1 MAKRR
6 MFSLDVVDTD
16 SFLDLPA
23 SSQSLYFHL
32 GMRADDDGFVSSP
45 KRITAMVGAAG
56 DDLKLLIA
64 KGFVIPFESGVCV
77 IRDWRVN
84 NYIQRDRYTPSIYTE
99 EKQRLSI
106 AENGRY
112 SHVDTQ
118 CIQDVSKSDTQV
130 RIDKEREEIDNKAA
144 TPPRARFIPPTL
156 EEVQAYCIER
166 ENSVDAAY
174 FLDYYAANGWVQGK
188 GNVEAPLSTIK
199 QAVMEAMAQGS
210 REPINVNLV
219 VDGKTLARV
228 VVPNINNMTRAAG
241 KPVLLY

>member
-77 IRDWRVN
+77 IRDW
-84 NYIQRDRYTPSIYTE
+84 
-99 EKQRLSI
+99 QRLSI

-188 GNVEAPLSTIK
+188 GKPIKDWKACVRTWERQGYGGEQSSAVPKPRQYDEATDTW
-199 QAVMEAMAQGS
+199 
-210 REPINVNLV
+210 R
-219 VDGKTLARV
+219 
-228 VVPNINNMTRAAG
+228 
-241 KPVLLY
+241 

>member
-6 MFSLDVVDTD
+6 MFSLDVIVTD

-112 SHVDTQ
+112 SYMDTQ

-130 RIDKEREEIDNKAA
+130 REELGEIRKEIAENKAA
-144 TPPRARFIPPTL
+144 TPPRSRFIPPSL
-156 EEVQAYCIER
+156 EEVQAYCSER
-166 ENSVDAAY
+166 QNSVDAAH
-174 FLDYYAANGWVQGK
+174 FLDYYATNGWVQGK
-188 GNVEAPLSTIK
+188 GKPIK
-199 QAVMEAMAQGS
+199 DWKACVRTWERHSYGGEQSDAVPKPRQF
-210 REPINVNLV
+210 
-219 VDGKTLARV
+219 D
-228 VVPNINNMTRAAG
+228 AATG
-241 KPVLLY
+241 TWR

>member
-6 MFSLDVVDTD
+6 MFSLDVIDTD

-130 RIDKEREEIDNKAA
+130 REELGEIRKEIAENKAA
-144 TPPRARFIPPTL
+144 TPPRSRFIPPSL
-156 EEVQAYCIER
+156 EEVQAYCSER
-166 ENSVDAAY
+166 QNSVDAAH
-174 FLDYYAANGWVQGK
+174 FLDYYATNVGCKGKESLSRIGKLASGLGSVKATAENNLMQFPSLAN
-188 GNVEAPLSTIK
+188 STRR
-199 QAVMEAMAQGS
+199 QAHGGDA
-210 REPINVNLV
+210 
-219 VDGKTLARV
+219 
-228 VVPNINNMTRAAG
+228 
-241 KPVLLY
+241 

>member
-84 NYIQRDRYTPSIYTE
+84 NYIQRDRYTPSFTPKKSSAY
-99 EKQRLSI
+99 LSLKMDGI
-106 AENGRY
+106 VMWIRNVY
-112 SHVDTQ
+112 
-118 CIQDVSKSDTQV
+118 KMYPN
-130 RIDKEREEIDNKAA
+130 RIHR
-144 TPPRARFIPPTL
+144 
-156 EEVQAYCIER
+156 
-166 ENSVDAAY
+166 
-174 FLDYYAANGWVQGK
+174 
-188 GNVEAPLSTIK
+188 
-199 QAVMEAMAQGS
+199 
-210 REPINVNLV
+210 
-219 VDGKTLARV
+219 
-228 VVPNINNMTRAAG
+228 
-241 KPVLLY
+241 

>member
-130 RIDKEREEIDNKAA
+130 RIDIELPDGPLTNEGEPCVITTCTLTVEELGLKNHAK
-144 TPPRARFIPPTL
+144 R
-156 EEVQAYCIER
+156 
-166 ENSVDAAY
+166 
-174 FLDYYAANGWVQGK
+174 GK
-188 GNVEAPLSTIK
+188 VCSE
-199 QAVMEAMAQGS
+199 
-210 REPINVNLV
+210 
-219 VDGKTLARV
+219 
-228 VVPNINNMTRAAG
+228 
-241 KPVLLY
+241 

>member
-106 AENGRY
+106 TENGRY
-112 SHVDTQ
+112 SYMDTQ
-118 CIQDVSKSDTQV
+118 CIQDASKSDTQV
-130 RIDKEREEIDNKAA
+130 REELGKIRKEIAENKAA
-144 TPPRARFIPPTL
+144 TPPRSRFIPPSF
-156 EEVQAYCIER
+156 EEVQAYCLER
-166 ENSVDAAY
+166 KNSVDAAR
-174 FLDYYAANGWVQGK
+174 FLDFYSANGWVQGK
-188 GNVEAPLSTIK
+188 GKPIK
-199 QAVMEAMAQGS
+199 DWKACVRTWERQSYGEEQSAAV
-210 REPINVNLV
+210 P
-219 VDGKTLARV
+219 
-228 VVPNINNMTRAAG
+228 
-241 KPVLLY
+241 KPRQFDPDTGTWR